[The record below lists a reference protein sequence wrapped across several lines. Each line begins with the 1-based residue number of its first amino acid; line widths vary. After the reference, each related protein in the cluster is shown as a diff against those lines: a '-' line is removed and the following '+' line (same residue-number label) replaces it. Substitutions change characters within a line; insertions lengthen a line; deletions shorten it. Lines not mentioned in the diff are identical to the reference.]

1 MSAARS
7 GGFLHGRPS
16 RRSRR
21 RVERPSTAPF
31 VDRSW
36 DQPGAEDLFSLGERS
51 SGERQDRHQRDATV
65 EDVHNVDVQDADGGE
80 LTEEFWISEK
90 PPHWG

>member
-1 MSAARS
+1 MSATRS
-7 GGFLHGRPS
+7 GGLPGR
-16 RRSRR
+16 RGRRR

-36 DQPGAEDLFSLGERS
+36 DQSGAEDLFSLGERS
-51 SGERQDRHQRDATV
+51 PDERRERDVDSGD
-65 EDVHNVDVQDADGGE
+65 
-80 LTEEFWISEK
+80 LTEEFWISEN

>member
-1 MSAARS
+1 MSSARS
-7 GGFLHGRPS
+7 GGVPGR
-16 RRSRR
+16 RARR

-51 SGERQDRHQRDATV
+51 PDERRERDADSV
-65 EDVHNVDVQDADGGE
+65 ELN
-80 LTEEFWISEK
+80 EEFWIAEK

>member
-1 MSAARS
+1 MSSARS
-7 GGFLHGRPS
+7 GGVPGR
-16 RRSRR
+16 RGRR

-51 SGERQDRHQRDATV
+51 PDERRERDAVV
-65 EDVHNVDVQDADGGE
+65 EVHNAEMQDADSVE
-80 LTEEFWISEK
+80 LNEEFWISEK

>member
-1 MSAARS
+1 MSSARS
-7 GGFLHGRPS
+7 GDLPGR
-16 RRSRR
+16 RARR

-51 SGERQDRHQRDATV
+51 PDERRERDAVV
-65 EDVHNVDVQDADGGE
+65 EVHNADMQDADSVE
-80 LTEEFWISEK
+80 LNEEFWISEK
-90 PPHWG
+90 PPHWD

>member
-7 GGFLHGRPS
+7 GDLPGRTG
-16 RRSRR
+16 RR

-51 SGERQDRHQRDATV
+51 PDERRERDVDSGD
-65 EDVHNVDVQDADGGE
+65 

>member
-1 MSAARS
+1 MSSARS
-7 GGFLHGRPS
+7 GGVPGR
-16 RRSRR
+16 RGRR

-51 SGERQDRHQRDATV
+51 PDERRERDVDSGD
-65 EDVHNVDVQDADGGE
+65 
-80 LTEEFWISEK
+80 LTEEFRISEK
-90 PPHWG
+90 PPHSG

>member
-1 MSAARS
+1 MSSARS
-7 GGFLHGRPS
+7 GGVPGR
-16 RRSRR
+16 RGRR

-51 SGERQDRHQRDATV
+51 PDERRERDADSV
-65 EDVHNVDVQDADGGE
+65 ELN
-80 LTEEFWISEK
+80 EEFWISEK
-90 PPHWG
+90 PPHWD

>member
-1 MSAARS
+1 MSPARS
-7 GGFLHGRPS
+7 GDLPGR
-16 RRSRR
+16 RTRR

-51 SGERQDRHQRDATV
+51 PDERRERDADSV
-65 EDVHNVDVQDADGGE
+65 ELN
-80 LTEEFWISEK
+80 EEFWISEK

>member
-1 MSAARS
+1 MSSARS
-7 GGFLHGRPS
+7 GDLPGR
-16 RRSRR
+16 RARR

-51 SGERQDRHQRDATV
+51 PDERLERDADSV
-65 EDVHNVDVQDADGGE
+65 ELN
-80 LTEEFWISEK
+80 EEFWISEK

>member
-1 MSAARS
+1 MSPARS
-7 GGFLHGRPS
+7 GDLPGR
-16 RRSRR
+16 RARR

-51 SGERQDRHQRDATV
+51 PDERRERDAVV
-65 EDVHNVDVQDADGGE
+65 EVHNADMQDADSVE
-80 LTEEFWISEK
+80 LNEEFWISEK

>member
-1 MSAARS
+1 MSSARS
-7 GGFLHGRPS
+7 GGLPN
-16 RRSRR
+16 RRGRR

-51 SGERQDRHQRDATV
+51 PDERRERD
-65 EDVHNVDVQDADGGE
+65 VDSGE

>member
-1 MSAARS
+1 MSSARS
-7 GGFLHGRPS
+7 GGVPGR
-16 RRSRR
+16 RGRR

-36 DQPGAEDLFSLGERS
+36 DQSGAEDLFSLGKRSPDERR
-51 SGERQDRHQRDATV
+51 ERDELDAMA
-65 EDVHNVDVQDADGGE
+65 EVHDADMQDADSGE

>member
-1 MSAARS
+1 MSSARS
-7 GGFLHGRPS
+7 GDLPGR
-16 RRSRR
+16 RARR

-51 SGERQDRHQRDATV
+51 LDERRERDADSV
-65 EDVHNVDVQDADGGE
+65 ELN
-80 LTEEFWISEK
+80 EEFWISEK

>member
-1 MSAARS
+1 MSSARS
-7 GGFLHGRPS
+7 GGVPGR
-16 RRSRR
+16 RGRR
-21 RVERPSTAPF
+21 RVERPSTTPF

-36 DQPGAEDLFSLGERS
+36 DQTGAEDLFSLGERS
-51 SGERQDRHQRDATV
+51 PDERRERDVDSGD
-65 EDVHNVDVQDADGGE
+65 

>member
-1 MSAARS
+1 MSPARS
-7 GGFLHGRPS
+7 GDFPGR
-16 RRSRR
+16 RTRR

-51 SGERQDRHQRDATV
+51 PDERRERDVDSGD
-65 EDVHNVDVQDADGGE
+65 

>member
-1 MSAARS
+1 MSPARS
-7 GGFLHGRPS
+7 GDLPGR
-16 RRSRR
+16 RGRR

-51 SGERQDRHQRDATV
+51 PDERRERDVDSGD
-65 EDVHNVDVQDADGGE
+65 

>member
-1 MSAARS
+1 MSSARS
-7 GGFLHGRPS
+7 GDLPGR
-16 RRSRR
+16 RARR

-51 SGERQDRHQRDATV
+51 PDERRERDAVV
-65 EDVHNVDVQDADGGE
+65 EVHNADMQDADSVE
-80 LTEEFWISEK
+80 LNEEFWISEK

>member
-1 MSAARS
+1 MSSARS
-7 GGFLHGRPS
+7 GDLPGR
-16 RRSRR
+16 RARR

-51 SGERQDRHQRDATV
+51 PDERRERDADSV
-65 EDVHNVDVQDADGGE
+65 ELN
-80 LTEEFWISEK
+80 EEFWISEK
-90 PPHWG
+90 PPLWG

>member
-1 MSAARS
+1 MSSARS
-7 GGFLHGRPS
+7 GGVPGR
-16 RRSRR
+16 RARR

-36 DQPGAEDLFSLGERS
+36 DQSGAEDLFSLGKRSPDERR
-51 SGERQDRHQRDATV
+51 ERDA
-65 EDVHNVDVQDADGGE
+65 DSGE

>member
-1 MSAARS
+1 MSSARS
-7 GGFLHGRPS
+7 GGVPGR
-16 RRSRR
+16 RGRR

-36 DQPGAEDLFSLGERS
+36 DQPGAEDLFSLGGRSPDERCERDVD
-51 SGERQDRHQRDATV
+51 SGD
-65 EDVHNVDVQDADGGE
+65 
-80 LTEEFWISEK
+80 LTEEVWISEK

>member
-1 MSAARS
+1 MSSARS
-7 GGFLHGRPS
+7 GGVPGR
-16 RRSRR
+16 RGRR

-51 SGERQDRHQRDATV
+51 PDERRERDAVV
-65 EDVHNVDVQDADGGE
+65 EVHNADMQDADSVE
-80 LTEEFWISEK
+80 LNEEFWISEK

>member
-1 MSAARS
+1 MSSARS
-7 GGFLHGRPS
+7 GGVPGRRAS
-16 RRSRR
+16 R

-36 DQPGAEDLFSLGERS
+36 DQAGAEDLFSLGERS
-51 SGERQDRHQRDATV
+51 PDERRERDADSV
-65 EDVHNVDVQDADGGE
+65 ELN
-80 LTEEFWISEK
+80 EEFWISEK

>member
-1 MSAARS
+1 MSSARS
-7 GGFLHGRPS
+7 SDLPGR
-16 RRSRR
+16 RARR

-51 SGERQDRHQRDATV
+51 PDERRERDADSV
-65 EDVHNVDVQDADGGE
+65 ELN
-80 LTEEFWISEK
+80 EEFWISEK
-90 PPHWG
+90 PPHWD

>member
-1 MSAARS
+1 MSSARS
-7 GGFLHGRPS
+7 GDLPGR
-16 RRSRR
+16 RARR

-36 DQPGAEDLFSLGERS
+36 DQSGAEDLFSLGKRSPDERR
-51 SGERQDRHQRDATV
+51 ERDAVV
-65 EDVHNVDVQDADGGE
+65 EVHNADMQDADSVE
-80 LTEEFWISEK
+80 LNEEFWISEK

>member
-1 MSAARS
+1 MSSARS
-7 GGFLHGRPS
+7 GGVPGR
-16 RRSRR
+16 RARR

-51 SGERQDRHQRDATV
+51 PDERRERDADSV
-65 EDVHNVDVQDADGGE
+65 ELN
-80 LTEEFWISEK
+80 EEFWISEK
-90 PPHWG
+90 PPHWD

>member
-1 MSAARS
+1 MSSARS
-7 GGFLHGRPS
+7 GDLPGR
-16 RRSRR
+16 RARR

-51 SGERQDRHQRDATV
+51 PDERRERDVDSGD
-65 EDVHNVDVQDADGGE
+65 

-90 PPHWG
+90 PPHWS

>member
-1 MSAARS
+1 MSSARS
-7 GGFLHGRPS
+7 GGVPGR
-16 RRSRR
+16 RGRR

-51 SGERQDRHQRDATV
+51 PDERRERD
-65 EDVHNVDVQDADGGE
+65 VDIGD

>member
-1 MSAARS
+1 MSSARS
-7 GGFLHGRPS
+7 GDLPGR
-16 RRSRR
+16 RARR

-51 SGERQDRHQRDATV
+51 LDERRERD
-65 EDVHNVDVQDADGGE
+65 VDSGE

>member
-1 MSAARS
+1 MSSARS
-7 GGFLHGRPS
+7 GGVPGR
-16 RRSRR
+16 RARR

-51 SGERQDRHQRDATV
+51 PDERRARDADSV
-65 EDVHNVDVQDADGGE
+65 ELN
-80 LTEEFWISEK
+80 EEFWISEK

>member
-1 MSAARS
+1 MSSARS
-7 GGFLHGRPS
+7 GGVPGR
-16 RRSRR
+16 RARR

-51 SGERQDRHQRDATV
+51 PDERRERDAVV
-65 EDVHNVDVQDADGGE
+65 EVHNADMQDADSVE
-80 LTEEFWISEK
+80 LNEEFWISEK

>member
-1 MSAARS
+1 MSSARS
-7 GGFLHGRPS
+7 GGIPGR
-16 RRSRR
+16 RGRR

-51 SGERQDRHQRDATV
+51 LDERRERDAVV
-65 EDVHNVDVQDADGGE
+65 EVHNADMHDADSGE

>member
-1 MSAARS
+1 MSSARS
-7 GGFLHGRPS
+7 GGVPGR
-16 RRSRR
+16 RGRR

-51 SGERQDRHQRDATV
+51 PDERRERDVDSGD
-65 EDVHNVDVQDADGGE
+65 

-90 PPHWG
+90 PPHSG

>member
-1 MSAARS
+1 MSSARS
-7 GGFLHGRPS
+7 GDLPGR
-16 RRSRR
+16 RARR

-51 SGERQDRHQRDATV
+51 PDERRERDAVV
-65 EDVHNVDVQDADGGE
+65 EVHNADMQDADSVE
-80 LTEEFWISEK
+80 LNEEFWISEK
-90 PPHWG
+90 PPHWS

>member
-1 MSAARS
+1 MSSARS
-7 GGFLHGRPS
+7 GDLPGR
-16 RRSRR
+16 RARR
-21 RVERPSTAPF
+21 RVERPCTAPF

-51 SGERQDRHQRDATV
+51 PDERRERDADSV
-65 EDVHNVDVQDADGGE
+65 ELN
-80 LTEEFWISEK
+80 EEFWISEK

>member
-1 MSAARS
+1 MSSARS
-7 GGFLHGRPS
+7 GDLPGR
-16 RRSRR
+16 RARR

-51 SGERQDRHQRDATV
+51 PDERPERDADSV
-65 EDVHNVDVQDADGGE
+65 ELN
-80 LTEEFWISEK
+80 EEFWISEK

>member
-1 MSAARS
+1 MSSARS
-7 GGFLHGRPS
+7 GGVPGR
-16 RRSRR
+16 RGRR

-36 DQPGAEDLFSLGERS
+36 DQPGAEDLFSRGERS
-51 SGERQDRHQRDATV
+51 PDERRERDVDSGD
-65 EDVHNVDVQDADGGE
+65 

>member
-1 MSAARS
+1 MSSARS
-7 GGFLHGRPS
+7 GDLPGR
-16 RRSRR
+16 RARR

-51 SGERQDRHQRDATV
+51 PDERR
-65 EDVHNVDVQDADGGE
+65 EWDADSVE
-80 LTEEFWISEK
+80 LNEDFWISEK